1 MTNWYLSEK
10 ISEDTK
16 KVNLSEEQI
25 KKYKEN
31 AIQYMKE
38 LSELNRKYNARIYED
53 EADRYVVL
61 EDNDMQIFFEE
72 YYDDDWDEYYD
83 DNGECFYKIHD
94 DYCFYGVHLLNN

>member
-1 MTNWYLSEK
+1 MTNWYLSGK

-16 KVNLSEEQI
+16 KVNLSEERI

-72 YYDDDWDEYYD
+72 YYDDEDYDEQIKYY
-83 DNGECFYKIHD
+83 
-94 DYCFYGVHLLNN
+94 FYGVYIH

>member
-1 MTNWYLSEK
+1 MSEK

-16 KVNLSEEQI
+16 KVNLSEERI

-72 YYDDDWDEYYD
+72 YYDDEDYDEQIKYY
-83 DNGECFYKIHD
+83 
-94 DYCFYGVHLLNN
+94 FYGVYIH

>member
-16 KVNLSEEQI
+16 KVNLSEERI

-72 YYDDDWDEYYD
+72 YYDDEDYDEQIKYY
-83 DNGECFYKIHD
+83 
-94 DYCFYGVHLLNN
+94 FYGVYIH

>member
-16 KVNLSEEQI
+16 KVNLSEERI

-31 AIQYMKE
+31 AIQYIKE

-72 YYDDDWDEYYD
+72 YYDDEDYDEQIKYY
-83 DNGECFYKIHD
+83 
-94 DYCFYGVHLLNN
+94 FYGVYIH